1 MRSMSLKT
9 FLPMFIALV
18 LLVFPLVPVF
28 AAETTANITVN
39 VTVAPVAEITV
50 YPNYLLWENL
60 YPGSTGTSQLV
71 EVKNSGS
78 VNVTNLYIYA
88 STLYDETSRPYGT
101 GDPSRYSA
109 AGVIVVRNE
118 TDTVPQ
124 FVGRIEWNWTDSINN
139 ADFSAINSLRAW
151 GFYKNTSF
159 EYVWA
164 VGNGTGG
171 FCNNTG
177 AQFAIEDDPDT
188 GTVTT
193 RTPTTTGITRDGG
206 DANFG
211 YFSVSGRAAFGGDY
225 VCVAVAADCS
235 NIYVYKYDRR
245 SGFSTCQNAAYLTTR
260 TLTPGDIYTIPY
272 LNAFIPNGIP
282 AGILK
287 LGTLTVVA
295 SY

>member
-1 MRSMSLKT
+1 MRNMSPKT
-9 FLPMFIALV
+9 FLPILIALV

-28 AAETTANITVN
+28 ADETIANITVN

-50 YPNYLLWENL
+50 VPNYLEWLNL
-60 YPGSTGTSQLV
+60 NPGSTGTSQLV

-78 VNVTNLYIYA
+78 VNVTSLYIYA
-88 STLYDETSRPYGT
+88 STLDDETTRPYGT
-101 GDPSRYSA
+101 GDPSKYSA

-118 TDTVPQ
+118 IDTIPQ

-139 ADFSAINSLRAW
+139 ADFSEINNLKAW

-164 VGNGTGG
+164 VGAGSDD
-171 FCNNTG
+171 FCNSTG
-177 AQFAIEDDPDT
+177 AQFAIEDDPDM
-188 GTVTT
+188 GTTAT
-193 RTPTTTGITRDGG
+193 RTPTTTWITRDGG
-206 DANFG
+206 DENFG
-211 YFSVSGRAAFGGDY
+211 YFSVSGRAAFGGED

-235 NIYVYKYDRR
+235 KIYIYRYDKR
-245 SGFSTCQNAAYLTTR
+245 SGFSTCGNSAYLTTR
-260 TLTPGDIYTIPY
+260 TLTPGDIYVIPY
-272 LNAFIPNGIP
+272 LNAFVPKGIP

-287 LGTLTVVA
+287 EGTLTVVA